1 MWSRAKNNAF
11 GGKDQSGEDW
21 TFKCFS
27 ETLRVHIWKGIAS
40 DERDQLVQGIQVRS
54 HVWDRPH
61 GDVCPLTYPQAFRGY
76 TVPRGEEAD
85 VILLPDPKSNY
96 KYTPEDI
103 KHLKPLI
110 ESRTMQRVQRVKFTS
125 WIRMAIR
132 EGRWERLWETANVT
146 LDQLARPLEGLD
158 ALLRSNKRKR
168 DIEEGEELVSDES
181 PAKVRRVEGRD
192 SSKRQVFVLFLA
204 EPISDTSR

>member
-1 MWSRAKNNAF
+1 M
-11 GGKDQSGEDW
+11 
-21 TFKCFS
+21 
-27 ETLRVHIWKGIAS
+27 
-40 DERDQLVQGIQVRS
+40 
-54 HVWDRPH
+54 
-61 GDVCPLTYPQAFRGY
+61 
-76 TVPRGEEAD
+76 
-85 VILLPDPKSNY
+85 
-96 KYTPEDI
+96 
-103 KHLKPLI
+103 HLKPLI
-110 ESRTMQRVQRVKFTS
+110 ESRTEQSIQRVKFTS